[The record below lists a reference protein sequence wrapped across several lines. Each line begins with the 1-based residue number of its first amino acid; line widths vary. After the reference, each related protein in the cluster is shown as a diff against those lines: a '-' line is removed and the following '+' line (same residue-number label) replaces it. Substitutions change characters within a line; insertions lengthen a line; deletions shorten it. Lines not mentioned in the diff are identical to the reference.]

1 MLVDRDTMEPLT
13 DKVHLLLCSLKELPG
28 SWEDCQT
35 DIEQAL
41 FLIKNIDKMDN
52 TSLAY
57 REGNFADIFEAA
69 RSNRLREDETIAYSQ
84 SLEKLR
90 DTQKGILFAAERA
103 REEGW
108 EQGRAEGREK
118 ALRELALKMLRT
130 GLNPNFIQEMTG
142 LTAEEIQSLS

>member
-1 MLVDRDTMEPLT
+1 
-13 DKVHLLLCSLKELPG
+13 
-28 SWEDCQT
+28 
-35 DIEQAL
+35 
-41 FLIKNIDKMDN
+41 MDN

-108 EQGRAEGREK
+108 EQGRAEGRETGYAEGREK